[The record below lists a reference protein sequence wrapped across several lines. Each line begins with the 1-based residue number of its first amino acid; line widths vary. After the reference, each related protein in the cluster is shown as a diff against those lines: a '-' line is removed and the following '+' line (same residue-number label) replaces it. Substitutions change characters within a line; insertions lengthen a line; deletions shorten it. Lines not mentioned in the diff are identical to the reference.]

1 MGMFDRIYNSYE
13 FTNPILNNTLQTKDI
28 SGFMDDYWLSPS
40 GQLFWIDYTATYDF
54 GIDWKPVRNSNNG
67 HVRPHLLTK
76 TIKVLPEIDGYYDC
90 EGRLEFKD
98 GRLVDA
104 ALWKSGSF
112 AWGINWKNQGAI
124 LLPSQKNSE
133 WNF

>member
-13 FTNPILNNTLQTKDI
+13 FTHPILNNTLQTKDI

-54 GIDWKPVRNSNNG
+54 DGADWKPVKNSNNG
-67 HVRPHLLTK
+67 HIRPYLLTK
-76 TIKVLPEIDGYYDC
+76 SIRVLPEIDSHYDV

-98 GRLVDA
+98 GLLVDA

-133 WNF
+133 